1 MLKLLT
7 LCGNS
12 GYKAVA
18 VQSLRCICADLASA
32 CHRQISE
39 AELEAI
45 ARGGTLPE
53 LDEAEAGGTEASRR
67 LLGKY
72 ETPQR

>member
-1 MLKLLT
+1 V
-7 LCGNS
+7 N
-12 GYKAVA
+12 
-18 VQSLRCICADLASA
+18 ADLAPA

-67 LLGKY
+67 LLGEY

>member
-1 MLKLLT
+1 MAKLALI
-7 LCGNS
+7 NRNEKRRKVVKK
-12 GYKAVA
+12 YAAK
-18 VQSLRCICADLASA
+18 R
-32 CHRQISE
+32 

-67 LLGKY
+67 LLGEY